1 MSDKK
6 CFCSR
11 FYDEL
16 FSSSSS
22 GTDTNDDVD
31 ADTDVDVDTSFQP
44 SSESTDRDNVGS
56 DASFRRSSESGRNA
70 DVDADVNDITAII
83 AKKRLLMTRKQRQ
96 VPSKSDVHDQKSK
109 AAQAMSRAKRLVAL
123 SNSDSDDG
131 DDDDGVNGD
140 DGVNDDVSSSVAS
153 IDTESDGDSIS
164 ENVRAAHFEIPN
176 ALLVRN
182 NSSFL

>member
-1 MSDKK
+1 M
-6 CFCSR
+6 
-11 FYDEL
+11 

-56 DASFRRSSESGRNA
+56 DASFRRSSESGRND
-70 DVDADVNDITAII
+70 DVDTNDITAII
-83 AKKRLLMTRKQRQ
+83 AKKRLLMTRKQRHS
-96 VPSKSDVHDQKSK
+96 PSKSDVHDQKSK

-153 IDTESDGDSIS
+153 IDTESDGDSVT

>member
-1 MSDKK
+1 M
-6 CFCSR
+6 
-11 FYDEL
+11 

-31 ADTDVDVDTSFQP
+31 ADTDVDTSFQP
-44 SSESTDRDNVGS
+44 SSESTDRDNVDS
-56 DASFRRSSESGRNA
+56 DASFQRSSESGRNA

>member
-1 MSDKK
+1 M
-6 CFCSR
+6 
-11 FYDEL
+11 

-56 DASFRRSSESGRNA
+56 DASFRRSSESGRN
-70 DVDADVNDITAII
+70 DDADTNDITAII